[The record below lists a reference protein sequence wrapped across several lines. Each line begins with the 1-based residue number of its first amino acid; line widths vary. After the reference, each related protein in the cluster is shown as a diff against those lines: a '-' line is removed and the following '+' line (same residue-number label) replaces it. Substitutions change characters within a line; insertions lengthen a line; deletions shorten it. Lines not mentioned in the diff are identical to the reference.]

1 MTTPRPARWIDLTGV
16 ANMRDV
22 GGLPTHDGRTI
33 AERRLIRSDNLQT
46 LTDEDVRHL
55 LDEVGVSDVIDLRSQ
70 KERAYAGP
78 GPLAGWPVRHH
89 HHSFLA
95 DDRREVSTEQALAMP
110 WLNADDESEG
120 GDYWTRH
127 YLSYLRER
135 PDSVAGALTAVA
147 QAPGAAIVHCAAGKD
162 RTGTV
167 VAMAL
172 SVAGVPDEEII
183 ADYVRSAERIEA
195 IIGRL
200 MTQEPYSQLLPHHSI
215 DETTPRAETME
226 SILAALREEYGGS
239 SDWLLTHGWEAE
251 DIARL
256 RSRLLD

>member
-1 MTTPRPARWIDLTGV
+1 MTNPTPARWIDLAGV

-22 GGLPTHDGRTI
+22 GGLPTRDGGRI
-33 AERRLIRSDNLQT
+33 AERRLVRSDNLQT
-46 LTDEDVRHL
+46 LTDADVRHL
-55 LDEVGVSDVIDLRSQ
+55 LEVVGVSDVIDLRSQ

-78 GPLAGWPVRHH
+78 GPLARTRVRHH

-95 DDRREVSTEQALAMP
+95 DDRREVTAEEALAMP
-110 WLNADDESEG
+110 WLNADDASEG

-127 YLSYLRER
+127 YLSYLRQR

-147 QAPGAAIVHCAAGKD
+147 QAPGATIVHCAAGKD

-195 IIGRL
+195 IVARL
-200 MTQEPYSQLLPHHSI
+200 MTQEPYAQLLPHHSI
-215 DETTPRAETME
+215 DDTTPRAETMV
-226 SILAALREEYGGS
+226 SILTALREEYGGS
-239 SDWLLTHGWEAE
+239 TQWLLAHGWTE
-251 DIARL
+251 DDLARL
-256 RSRLLD
+256 RARLLD